1 MHCKYNEEENKRK
14 RIRERPGNTNLGN
27 VKKKL
32 FLTSYDET
40 EKIINGEKRKIIAA
54 IKSLD
59 E

>member
-1 MHCKYNEEENKRK
+1 MHCKYNEEENKHK
-14 RIRERPGNTNLGN
+14 IIRGLPGNTNLGN

-54 IKSLD
+54 TKPLD